1 MMRPSRIRNANTVLE
16 ITFPL
21 ACQGHAK
28 RGARG
33 FRQKSNKRKNKRVR
47 STCLPTSFQMG
58 WNEGGKSAPHLLD
71 EGAGGTELDREH
83 EQSQI
88 YVTRASSQ
96 SLNSTSLTRQG
107 LLERLTRSLMV
118 ICGSTASISS

>member
-33 FRQKSNKRKNKRVR
+33 SRQKSNKRKNKRVR
-47 STCLPTSFQMG
+47 SRCLPTSFQMG

-96 SLNSTSLTRQG
+96 SVNSTSLSCRVV
-107 LLERLTRSLMV
+107 LERSKGSLMV
-118 ICGSTASISS
+118 ICRSSASVYV